1 MPKPLGY
8 VHREPQSPLDGN
20 LAMTST
26 HEALVT
32 DQFGPRAAAY
42 VTSVVHAQGADLEE
56 LVALVRGHDKAR
68 VLDLGC
74 GGGHVGFYVAPHVRE
89 VVAYDLSEEMLR
101 AVAGTA
107 RERGLD
113 NVVTQC
119 GAAEK
124 LDMPDASF
132 DFVFSRYSAH
142 HWSDV
147 GAALRE
153 ARRVLAPGGKVV
165 FIDVVAPK
173 LPLFDTFLQS
183 IELLRDPSHGRNYS
197 AMEWQAL
204 LRAAGFTPGH
214 TSARRLRLEF
224 ASWIARIR
232 TSDLHAQAIRSLQ
245 TMTSREVKDYF
256 EIEPDG
262 SFTLDTMS
270 FEAEPA

>member
-1 MPKPLGY
+1 MHSERP
-8 VHREPQSPLDGN
+8 SPLDGS

-42 VTSVVHAQGADLEE
+42 VTSIVHSQGADLDE

-74 GGGHVGFYVAPHVRE
+74 GGGHVGFHVAPFVRE

-107 RERGLD
+107 RERGLG
-113 NVVTQC
+113 NVVTRC

-124 LDMPDASF
+124 LDMPEASF

-165 FIDVVAPK
+165 FIDVVAPER
-173 LPLFDTFLQS
+173 PLFDTFLQS
-183 IELLRDPSHGRNYS
+183 IELLRDPSHVRNLS
-197 AMEWQAL
+197 ASQWQAA
-204 LRAAGFTPGH
+204 LRAAGLVPGR

-224 ASWIARIR
+224 ASWTARMR
-232 TSDLHAQAIRSLQ
+232 TPDLHAQAIRSLQ
-245 TMTSREVKDYF
+245 AMTSREVKEHF